1 MRHPLIGFAAV
12 PVGAALALGACAAP
26 SVSSSPTP
34 TPTPAPATSAA
45 APSAPAPSGGSGT
58 GGLSAAP
65 VPSALAGVG
74 DTIELSGLTAG
85 ERVAVTLV
93 QVVDPAQ
100 PASDF
105 DSPPAGTRLIGA
117 QLRLRNSGTAAY
129 QDSPA
134 NSATL
139 VDTVG
144 QAFRSTIS
152 GTAEGPGFPGG
163 VTVAPGDTGLGFVT
177 FAVPTASVAGKFQFA
192 LDSGLATQVGQ
203 WRVTVQ
209 PGRPRSAT
217 PTTPPSTGTPAAPGP
232 APSSAGV
239 SAAQTVRA
247 YYAAVNAG
255 DYTTAWALGGQNL
268 TGSYQ
273 DFVDGFATT
282 RYDTLTVV
290 AEDGPTVQVE
300 LDAEQTDGSHRYYA
314 GSYTVRDGAIV
325 AAAIAPR

>member
-1 MRHPLIGFAAV
+1 MMRHRLIGFAAL
-12 PVGAALALGACAAP
+12 PLGAALALGACAAP
-26 SVSSSPTP
+26 TVSSSPTP
-34 TPTPAPATSAA
+34 TPATSAA
-45 APSAPAPSGGSGT
+45 APSTPAPSGRAGT
-58 GGLSAAP
+58 GSPSAGP
-65 VPSALAGVG
+65 VPSAVAGVG
-74 DTIELSGLTAG
+74 DTIELSGLKAG
-85 ERVAVTLV
+85 ERMAVTLV

-100 PASDF
+100 PASEF
-105 DSPPAGTRLIGA
+105 DSPPAGSRLISA
-117 QLRLRNSGTAAY
+117 QVRLRNTGTGPY

-144 QAFRSTIS
+144 QAFRTTIS
-152 GTAEGPGFPGG
+152 GTAEGPAFPGS

-177 FAVPTASVAGKFQFA
+177 FAVPAASVAGKFQFA
-192 LDSGLATQVGQ
+192 LDSGLATEVGQ

-209 PGRPRSAT
+209 PGRPPSPT
-217 PTTPPSTGTPAAPGP
+217 PTAPPSTSTSPSPSP
-232 APSSAGV
+232 APPSAGV

-247 YYAAVNAG
+247 YYTAVNAG

-290 AEDGPTVQVE
+290 SEDGPTVQVA

-314 GSYTVRDGAIV
+314 GSYTVRNGAIV
-325 AAAIAPR
+325 AAAITPR